1 MQLRFAWVRLHHPPN
16 EPARMNPHPL
26 SGTRE
31 PSEYAGS
38 VVIRLGIIMGVPGVH
53 RPHNTR
59 LPSLAGWCV
68 AGCGVAVLVGW
79 LADLPPLRGEL
90 PGLTAVTPAAAVMH
104 LLAGLALV
112 GQTAGFGRR
121 GRIAGQTTAVLAAG
135 WGLLSAA
142 EYATAGQVPVSA
154 VLARLTGVPFA
165 PIESGWAALQI
176 ACIGSAPLVLH
187 ARRFARSAEALV
199 LIPLAINFLGLVAVA
214 FRIAAPSG
222 GPTSPLPS
230 LVPYL
235 VLELG
240 LLLARPDRGVMAVLT
255 ADDLGGALARRLL
268 PVAVLVPFGGAWV
281 RVVAEGAG
289 LIGKEAGG
297 AVFSLSLVFVQAALA
312 LWYAAA
318 VGRTDR
324 ERRAAEQALREA
336 DRRKDDFLALLAH
349 ELRNPL
355 APIRNGVEILR
366 VTGQATGPAVKTLDM
381 MDRQIRHLAV
391 IIDDLLDVSRITRG
405 RLVLRR
411 ERVELAAVVAHAAEA
426 VASQIDRAG
435 HTLALALPDEPVVLD
450 ADFTRLVQVI
460 GNLLTNS
467 ARYTPP
473 GGRVDVTARV
483 DGGEVVVVVVVADT
497 GVGIPPDSLDR
508 VFDPF
513 AQAGHALDQAGGGLG
528 LGLALVKGLTEMHG
542 GTVTAFSEGEGR
554 GSTFTLRLPVPP
566 VRSNLSGE
574 RGTTTPGPRAKA
586 RA

>member
-1 MQLRFAWVRLHHPPN
+1 M
-16 EPARMNPHPL
+16 
-26 SGTRE
+26 
-31 PSEYAGS
+31 
-38 VVIRLGIIMGVPGVH
+38 IRQEIGMGVSVAR

-59 LPSLAGWCV
+59 LPALAGWCV
-68 AGCGVAVLVGW
+68 VGCGVVAVVGW
-79 LADLPPLRGEL
+79 LTDLPPLRGEL
-90 PGLTAVTPAAAVMH
+90 PGLTAVTPATAVMY
-104 LLAGLALV
+104 LFGGLALV

-121 GRIAGQTTAVLAAG
+121 GRIAGQTAAVLASG
-135 WGLLSAA
+135 WGLISAA
-142 EYATAGQVPVSA
+142 EYATAGQAPVSA
-154 VLARLTGVPFA
+154 ALARLTGVPFA
-165 PIESGWAALQI
+165 PIESGWTALQT
-176 ACIGSAPLVLH
+176 ACIGSAPLALH
-187 ARRFARSAEALV
+187 ARRFARSAEVLV
-199 LIPLAINFLGLVAVA
+199 LIPLAISFLGLVAVA
-214 FRIAAPSG
+214 FRAAAPG
-222 GPTSPLPS
+222 GGWASTLPS
-230 LVPYL
+230 VLPYL

-240 LLLARPDRGVMAVLT
+240 LLAARPDRGVMAVLA

-268 PVAVLVPFGGAWV
+268 PVAVLVPFGAAWV

-297 AVFSLSLVFVQAALA
+297 AVFALSLVFVQAALA

-349 ELRNPL
+349 DLRNPL

-426 VASQIDRAG
+426 VASHIDRAG
-435 HTLALALPDEPVVLD
+435 HTLAVALPDEPVVLD

-483 DGGEVVVVVVVADT
+483 DGGEVVVVVADT
-497 GVGIPPDSLDR
+497 GVGIPPYSLDR

-513 AQAGHALDQAGGGLG
+513 AQAGHAL
-528 LGLALVKGLTEMHG
+528 
-542 GTVTAFSEGEGR
+542 
-554 GSTFTLRLPVPP
+554 
-566 VRSNLSGE
+566 
-574 RGTTTPGPRAKA
+574 
-586 RA
+586 